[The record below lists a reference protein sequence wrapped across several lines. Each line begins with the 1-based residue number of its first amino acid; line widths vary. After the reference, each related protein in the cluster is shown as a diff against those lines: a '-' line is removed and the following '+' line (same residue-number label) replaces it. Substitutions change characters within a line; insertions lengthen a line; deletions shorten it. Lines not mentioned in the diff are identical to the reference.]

1 MFLGYN
7 DEFRKVFDIVFDS
20 DSYDELLKKLI
31 FLGVSKDKDF
41 DSVITDLKSIRSKYM
56 EEEVIYLFDLSFIN

>member
-20 DSYDELLKKLI
+20 DSYDELLKKFI